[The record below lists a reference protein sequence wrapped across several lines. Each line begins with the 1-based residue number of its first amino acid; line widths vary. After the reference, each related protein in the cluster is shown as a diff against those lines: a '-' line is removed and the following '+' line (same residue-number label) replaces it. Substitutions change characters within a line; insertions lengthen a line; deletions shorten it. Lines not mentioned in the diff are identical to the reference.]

1 VETRCIWGS
10 YKLMRMELSL
20 FGGFDLPGLQERYC
34 LVRPLSLMRFRNV
47 QCSVEDEL
55 NISLFSI
62 QKWKQSR
69 WILVFPNKHW

>member
-10 YKLMRMELSL
+10 YKLMRMELSW
-20 FGGFDLPGLQERYC
+20 FGGFDLPGLQERHC

-55 NISLFSI
+55 KYLALFYTEVEAEQVDTCIS
-62 QKWKQSR
+62 Q
-69 WILVFPNKHW
+69 